1 MALENPRYRILVHE
15 GDFELRAYDD
25 YLVAETTVRGPYND
39 ALTDGFRILAD
50 YIFGNNH
57 SSEHI
62 AMTAPVTGQ
71 RTAGAERIAMTVPV
85 TAQSQG
91 EDAYLIAFMM
101 PSKYT
106 METLPRPVNPSI
118 SFRRVPGHH
127 AAAIRFSGS
136 LNESS
141 GPKHLDELQQ
151 WMRVRTLQAVAAPH
165 FANYSPPWI
174 PPFFRHNEILV
185 EVLTPTHQEIGHA

>member
-1 MALENPRYRILVHE
+1 MVLERPRYRILVQD

-25 YLVAETTVRGPYND
+25 YLVAETTVRGPYD
-39 ALTDGFRILAD
+39 SALTEGFRILAD
-50 YIFGNNH
+50 YIFGNNR

-71 RTAGAERIAMTVPV
+71 RTGGAEKIAMTVPV

-91 EDAYLIAFMM
+91 EDTYHIAFMM
-101 PSKYT
+101 PAKYT
-106 METLPRPVNPSI
+106 MESLPRPVNTGI

-127 AAAIRFSGS
+127 SAVIRFSGS

-141 GPKHLDELQQ
+141 GTKHLGELRQ
-151 WMRVRTLQAVAAPH
+151 WMRNHTLEALAAPQ

-185 EVLTPTHQEIGHA
+185 EVSDRTH

>member
-1 MALENPRYRILVHE
+1 MALENPRYRMLLQD

-25 YLVAETTVRGPYND
+25 YLVAEAMVRGPYD
-39 ALTDGFRILAD
+39 SALTEGFRILAD
-50 YIFGNNH
+50 YIFGNNR

-71 RTAGAERIAMTVPV
+71 RTGGAEKIAMTVPV

-91 EDAYLIAFMM
+91 EDSYRIAFMM
-101 PSKYT
+101 PSKYA
-106 METLPRPVNPSI
+106 METLPRPVNTGI
-118 SFRRVPGHH
+118 SFRRVPGHY
-127 AAAIRFSGS
+127 AAVVRFSGS

-141 GPKHLDELQQ
+141 GATHLGELRQ
-151 WMRVRTLQAVAAPH
+151 WMRSRALEALAAPQ

-185 EVLTPTHQEIGHA
+185 EVRAPAQQQAGNA